1 MALTKIKKNQFAI
14 KGQKNVIKNL
24 NRAVRKIKDNT
35 GSGIHAA
42 IEFVKG
48 ESQEMAP
55 VDQGTLMNSAFAK
68 MGKLRGAINKIIG
81 VAGFTAEY
89 SAAVHEMKEVNRGK
103 KRTSKGSKGYY
114 WDGGENK
121 FLEKAVVRNI
131 PTILNLIKRFAGRK
145 PV

>member
-1 MALTKIKKNQFAI
+1 MALATIR
-14 KGQKNVIKNL
+14 KGQYAVKGEKAVLKNL
-24 NRAVRKIKDNT
+24 NRAVRKIRDNT

-42 IEFVKG
+42 VEFVKG
-48 ESQEMAP
+48 EAQELAP

-68 MGKLRGAINKIIG
+68 MGSIRGFAKRIIG
-81 VAGFTAEY
+81 IAGFTAEY
-89 SAAVHEMKEVNRGK
+89 SAAVHEAKEVNRGK
-103 KRTSKGSKGYY
+103 TRTGKDAKGFY

-145 PV
+145 PK